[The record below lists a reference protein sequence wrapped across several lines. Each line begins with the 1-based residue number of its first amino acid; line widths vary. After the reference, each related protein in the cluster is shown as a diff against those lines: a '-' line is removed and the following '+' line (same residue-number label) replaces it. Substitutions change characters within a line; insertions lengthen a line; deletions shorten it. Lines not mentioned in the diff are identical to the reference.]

1 MRRDYQLR
9 ASEFGWKTSD
19 QRIISAWGFNNSLPG
34 PVLKAKKGD
43 EMVIRV
49 KNDLPEATVIHWH
62 GIRLPA
68 AMDGTDSV
76 QEPIEPGQEFE
87 YRFTVPDAGTFWYHS
102 HFNET
107 KQMERGMYGA
117 LVVEDELDPVFDDEK
132 IFVIDDIK
140 LNRNNEFKTGN
151 LVQSWIE
158 RHDGRQGDIVLIN
171 GTEHPVI
178 DISAGQTE
186 RWRFINAAS
195 ARYVRLSLSGKTF
208 RIIGTDGGLIEKPV
222 EVTEAML
229 IPGERIDIA
238 VGPFDEN
245 DTFSIDSLNYNRM
258 TFVKSKNIQMATVR
272 VGAIKPSVAELPERL
287 RTIELLAPQDAPIN
301 RKIKFSVGASL
312 KHGIDFLVNGEMH
325 NNDKPVYVDELQVWE
340 IANTSLMDHPFHLHG
355 YFFQVI
361 EENGKAPA
369 YKAWKDTYNL
379 KPKSKIKIAWLPDNR
394 PGMWMYHCHIL
405 EHHEAGMMGHFEV
418 VDRAKGPSTHT
429 HLHHH
434 MHHH

>member
-1 MRRDYQLR
+1 MRRDYQLS
-9 ASEFGWKTSD
+9 ASAFDWKTSD
-19 QRIISAWGFNNSLPG
+19 QRIIRAWGFNSHLPG

-43 EMVIRV
+43 EMVVRV

-76 QEPIEPGQEFE
+76 QKPIEPGQEFE

-117 LVVEDELDPVFDDEK
+117 LVVEDELDPVFDGEK

-158 RHDGRQGDIVLIN
+158 RHDGRQGNIVLIN

-195 ARYVRLSLSGKTF
+195 ARYVRLSLGGKAF
-208 RIIGTDGGLIEKPV
+208 RIIGADGGLIEKPV

-229 IPGERIDIA
+229 TPGERIDIA

-287 RTIELLAPQDAPIN
+287 RTIESLAAKDASIN

-325 NNDKPVYVDELQVWE
+325 NNDKPVYVGELQVWE

-418 VDRAKGPSTHT
+418 VDRVTGPSQHI
-429 HLHHH
+429 HHHHH

>member
-1 MRRDYQLR
+1 MTRYYQLT
-9 ASEFGWKTSD
+9 ASEFEWKTSE
-19 QRIISAWGFNNSLPG
+19 QRTITAWGFNNSVPG

-49 KNDLPEATVIHWH
+49 TNDLPEATVIHWH

-76 QEPIEPGQEFE
+76 QKPIEPGEDFE

-107 KQMERGMYGA
+107 EQMERGMYGA

-140 LNRNNEFKTGN
+140 LDRNNEFRKGN
-151 LVQSWIE
+151 AMQRWIE
-158 RHDGRQGDIVLIN
+158 RHDGRQGDIILIN
-171 GTEHPVI
+171 GIENPVI
-178 DISAGQTE
+178 NMNSGQTE
-186 RWRFINAAS
+186 RWRFINASS
-195 ARYVRLSLSGKTF
+195 ARYVRLSLGGKTF
-208 RIIGTDGGLIEKPV
+208 RIIGTDGGLIESPV
-222 EVTEAML
+222 DVTEVML
-229 IPGERIDIA
+229 VPGERIDIA
-238 VGPFDEN
+238 VGPFSEN
-245 DTFSIDSLNYNRM
+245 EVFSIDSLKYNRM
-258 TFVKSKNIQMATVR
+258 TFLRPRNAQMATVQ
-272 VGAIKPSVAELPERL
+272 VGASRPSIAALPNNL
-287 RTIELLAPQDAPIN
+287 RKIESLASQDAATN

-312 KHGIDFLVNGEMH
+312 KHGIDFLVNGETH

-340 IANTSLMDHPFHLHG
+340 ISNTSLMDHPFHLHG

-361 EENGKAPA
+361 EENGKAPG

-418 VDRAKGPSTHT
+418 IDPVKGPAKHV
-429 HLHHH
+429 HHHHH